1 MSKWAERFS
10 RKFACSAYPE
20 SLREIEVLG
29 IGGNTVD
36 TGETFG
42 EGGEFEK
49 VLTVEDVEGR
59 SLPRL

>member
-1 MSKWAERFS
+1 
-10 RKFACSAYPE
+10 
-20 SLREIEVLG
+20 VLG

-36 TGETFG
+36 TGEVFG

-49 VLTVEDVEGR
+49 VLIVEDVEGL